1 MSKGGLDTKFLI
13 TFEICFIEGGNKTNE
28 MMLKLEYQIVAGIG
42 TFFIVILVIALIY
55 TLR

>member
-28 MMLKLEYQIVAGIG
+28 MMLKLEYRIVAGIG